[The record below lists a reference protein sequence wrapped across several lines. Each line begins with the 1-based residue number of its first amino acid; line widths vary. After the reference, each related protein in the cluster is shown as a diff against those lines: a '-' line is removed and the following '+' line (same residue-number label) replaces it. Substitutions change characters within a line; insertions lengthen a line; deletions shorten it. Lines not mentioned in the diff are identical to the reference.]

1 MFSLFI
7 TALEIKILNELATRI
22 KEKGKKKE
30 LRIFIFLSFSARI
43 IDT

>member
-22 KEKGKKKE
+22 NE